1 MNKKQFFKKLNE
13 AFLEFSMMKVIGRRR
28 ALSPVRKCTDVNPLM
43 SAIVINCVHDLKR
56 AGRRCSL
63 CVFRNYEWLLIF
75 KTGRYFY
82 CL

>member
-1 MNKKQFFKKLNE
+1 
-13 AFLEFSMMKVIGRRR
+13 MMKVIGIRR
-28 ALSPVRKCTDVNPLM
+28 ALSPVWKCTDVNALM

-56 AGRRCSL
+56 AGRRCIF

-75 KTGRYFY
+75 KTWKYFY